1 MPGSVESS
9 EFARRVAACSVA
21 MTIAVLAACGGGGGS
36 DEPVAIS
43 EVPGASSPA
52 PAPATP
58 PAALNE
64 VPAAIPADFDSD
76 AAMSARRSL
85 TKTLQT
91 STTVGAMDRCSS
103 GNYPTQVEWPGVVA
117 TRQVAAAV
125 GGTPTIRQVRN
136 GQIIATYANLGVA
149 GCQQPDGN
157 DIAPV
162 TTCGAF
168 SRGSGRNWQ
177 EGDVFEILPA
187 VYEGSDQQIWIGP
200 TYASQADR
208 ANGQRS
214 IPRNLTL
221 RGITVDGRRPLIR
234 LPSSGASENTE
245 GQGLIHIAESRDITI
260 ENIDVV
266 GGDSGRVGQGA
277 IYLNGVTNLTLRNLW
292 VHGFN
297 RVNGNGIFANDANA
311 GLLRLDGLE
320 LSDNGG
326 DTGPQH
332 NIYINPSAS
341 DRQFTVWMTASYLHD
356 AVYGNTFKSRA
367 QVNLIEGNYF
377 QGSASVNGGQTEAYL
392 LDLPEGGRALVR
404 NNVLVKNASGL
415 NSNGAL
421 MSYAVEGVD
430 DDRPMSL
437 VVEHNTFL
445 AYAKTIGGSHVIF
458 PLFTPY
464 QHDSGSTWPFDKV
477 SVNSNLFAGFC
488 GTGAR
493 DGFRGDSAWI
503 VDFNDLDQNYS
514 PLDKTLQGNPEVV
527 GKSSYVHASRRGI
540 RRTAVVG
547 ALD

>member
-1 MPGSVESS
+1 MPTTVESIA
-9 EFARRVAACSVA
+9 FARRLALCSVA
-21 MTIAVLAACGGGGGS
+21 MTVAALAACGGGES
-36 DEPVAIS
+36 PVEPVATT
-43 EVPGASSPA
+43 EA
-52 PAPATP
+52 PASTAPTPASP
-58 PAALNE
+58 PAALSE
-64 VPAAIPADFDSD
+64 APAVMPSDFDSD
-76 AAMSARRSL
+76 SAMAARAAL
-85 TKTLQT
+85 TKALQI
-91 STTVGAMDRCSS
+91 SPTVGAMNRCSS
-103 GNYPTQVEWPGVVA
+103 GNYPTQVEWPGTVA
-117 TRQVAAAV
+117 ARQVAAAS
-125 GGTPTIRQVRN
+125 GGSPSIRQVRN
-136 GQIIATYANLGVA
+136 GQVIATYASLGVA
-149 GCQQPDGN
+149 GCEQPEGN
-157 DIAPV
+157 DVAPV

-168 SRGSGRNWQ
+168 PRGFGRNWQ

-200 TYASQADR
+200 TYATRADR
-208 ANGQRS
+208 ASGQQS
-214 IPRNLTL
+214 IPRKLTL
-221 RGITVDGRRPLIR
+221 RGVTVDGRRPQIR
-234 LPSSGASENTE
+234 LPASGASDNTA
-245 GQGLIHIAESRDITI
+245 GQGLIHVAESHDITI
-260 ENIDVV
+260 ENIDVI

-277 IYLNGVTNLTLRNLW
+277 IYLNGATNLTLRNLW

-297 RVNGNGIFANDANA
+297 TVKGNGIFANDANA

-341 DRQFTVWMTASYLHD
+341 DRQFTVWMTGSYLHD

-377 QGSASVNGGQTEAYL
+377 QGSASVDGGRTEAYL

-404 NNVLVKNASGL
+404 NNVLIKNASGL
-415 NSNGAL
+415 DSNGAL

-445 AYAKTIGGSHVIF
+445 AYAKSIGGTNLIF
-458 PLFTPY
+458 PMFTPY
-464 QHDSGSTWPFDKV
+464 QHDSGSTWPFAKV
-477 SVNSNLFAGFC
+477 SINNNLFAGFC

-493 DGFRGDSAWI
+493 DGFRGDSAWT
-503 VDFNDLDQNYS
+503 VDFNDLDQNFA
-514 PLDKTLQGNPEVV
+514 PLDKSLQGNPEVV
-527 GKSSYVHASRRGI
+527 GKTSYVHASRRAV